1 MEWRQVDEGVE
12 RSMKVFENGYE
23 EQPVMSGSDELEQ
36 IEIELLLD
44 GVHRLYGYDFRNYAL
59 PSLRRRIW
67 HHVHVE
73 NVLSISALQEKV
85 LHDRAC
91 FERFVY
97 SLSIPVTEMFRDP
110 GLFLTFRKKVV
121 PLLRTYPYIRIWH
134 AGCSTGEEVYSMA
147 ILLHE
152 EGLYDKAR
160 IYATDMNERSLQ
172 QAKEGVYDLSKM
184 KQYTKN
190 YLAAGGTGAF
200 SEYYTAKYNSVILQP
215 HLRKNIIFAE
225 HNLATDTS
233 FNEFNV
239 IFCRNVMIYFNDEL
253 RNHVHGLFHE
263 SLSRF
268 GILVLGAKE
277 SIHFTKYSDNY
288 ESLDRVEKV
297 YRKIK

>member
-1 MEWRQVDEGVE
+1 MDRRYD
-12 RSMKVFENGYE
+12 
-23 EQPVMSGSDELEQ
+23 EQPLNQGGKNELEQ

-59 PSLRRRIW
+59 PSLKRRIW
-67 HHVHVE
+67 HHVHAE
-73 NVLSISALQEKV
+73 NVPTISALQEKV

-91 FERFVY
+91 FERFIY

-110 GLFLTFRKKVV
+110 GLFLTFRQKVI

-160 IYATDMNERSLQ
+160 IYATDMNDRSLQ
-172 QAKEGVYDLSKM
+172 QAKEGVYEIGKM

-190 YLAAGGTGAF
+190 YLEAGGTRAF

-215 HLRKNIIFAE
+215 YLRKNIIFAE

-253 RNHVHGLFHE
+253 RDHVHGLFHE

-268 GILVLGAKE
+268 GVLVLGSKE
-277 SIHFTKYSDNY
+277 SIHFTRYSDSY
-288 ESLDRVEKV
+288 EPLDRVEKI
-297 YRKIK
+297 YRKNK

>member
-1 MEWRQVDEGVE
+1 MKAMEH
-12 RSMKVFENGYE
+12 GYE
-23 EQPVMSGSDELEQ
+23 EQPAMAGSDELEQ
-36 IEIELLLD
+36 IEIELLLN

-59 PSLRRRIW
+59 PSLKRRIW

-73 NVLSISALQEKV
+73 NVHSISALQEKV

-91 FERFVY
+91 FERFVS

-110 GLFLTFRKKVV
+110 GLFLTFRQKVV

-160 IYATDMNERSLQ
+160 IYATDMNKRSLM
-172 QAKEGVYDLSKM
+172 QAKEGVYDIGRM

-190 YLAAGGTGAF
+190 YMEAGGTRAF

-215 HLRKNIIFAE
+215 YLRKNIIFAE

-253 RNHVHGLFHE
+253 RDHVHGLFHE

-268 GILVLGAKE
+268 GILVLGSKE
-277 SIHFTKYSDNY
+277 SIHFTKYSECY
-288 ESLDRVEKV
+288 ESLDRVEKI
-297 YRKIK
+297 YRSIK

>member
-1 MEWRQVDEGVE
+1 MTATRHGFKDQ
-12 RSMKVFENGYE
+12 
-23 EQPVMSGSDELEQ
+23 SGISAEKNELEN
-36 IEIELLLD
+36 IEVELLLD

-59 PSLRRRIW
+59 PSLKRRIW
-67 HHVHVE
+67 HHVHAE
-73 NVLSISALQEKV
+73 NVPSISALQEKV

-91 FERFVY
+91 FERFIH

-110 GLFLTFRKKVV
+110 GLFLTFRQKVI

-160 IYATDMNERSLQ
+160 IYATDINNRSLQ
-172 QAKEGVYDLSKM
+172 QAKEGVYEISKM
-184 KQYTKN
+184 QQYTKN
-190 YLAAGGTGAF
+190 YLDAGGTRAF

-215 HLRKNIIFAE
+215 FLRKNIIFAE

-239 IFCRNVMIYFNDEL
+239 ILCRNVMIYFNDEL
-253 RNHVHGLFHE
+253 RDHVHGLFNE

-268 GILVLGAKE
+268 GVLVLGSKE
-277 SIHFTKYSDNY
+277 SIHFTRYSESY
-288 ESLDRVEKV
+288 EPLDRVEKI

>member
-1 MEWRQVDEGVE
+1 MTAMERDQEGPAE
-12 RSMKVFENGYE
+12 LAGTKK
-23 EQPVMSGSDELEQ
+23 ELEQ
-36 IEIELLLD
+36 IEIELLLE

-59 PSLRRRIW
+59 PSLKRRIW
-67 HHVHVE
+67 HHVHAE
-73 NVLSISALQEKV
+73 NVPSISALQEKV
-85 LHDRAC
+85 LHDRDC

-97 SLSIPVTEMFRDP
+97 TLSIPVTEMFRDP
-110 GLFLTFRKKVV
+110 GLFLTFRQKVI

-172 QAKEGVYDLSKM
+172 QAKEGVYEISKM

-190 YLAAGGTGAF
+190 YLEAGGTRAF

-215 HLRKNIIFAE
+215 YLRKNIIFAE

-253 RNHVHGLFHE
+253 RDHVHGLFHE

-268 GILVLGAKE
+268 GVLVLGSKE
-277 SIHFTKYSDNY
+277 SIHFTRYSDSY
-288 ESLDRVEKV
+288 EPLDRVEKI
-297 YRKIK
+297 YRKNK

>member
-1 MEWRQVDEGVE
+1 MA
-12 RSMKVFENGYE
+12 
-23 EQPVMSGSDELEQ
+23 GSDELEQ

-59 PSLRRRIW
+59 PSLKRRIW
-67 HHVHVE
+67 HHVHAE
-73 NVLSISALQEKV
+73 NVHSISALQEKV

-110 GLFLTFRKKVV
+110 GLFLTFRQKVV

-172 QAKEGVYDLSKM
+172 QAKEGVYDISRM

-190 YLAAGGTGAF
+190 YLEAGGTRAF

-215 HLRKNIIFAE
+215 YLRKNIIFAE

-253 RNHVHGLFHE
+253 RDHVHGLFHE

-268 GILVLGAKE
+268 GILVLGSKE
-277 SIHFTKYSDNY
+277 SIHFTKYSDCY
-288 ESLDRVEKV
+288 ESLDRVEKI
-297 YRKIK
+297 YRNIK

>member
-1 MEWRQVDEGVE
+1 MERE
-12 RSMKVFENGYE
+12 YE
-23 EQPVMSGSDELEQ
+23 KEFAMTTGKNELEI
-36 IEIELLLD
+36 IEIELLLE
-44 GVHRLYGYDFRNYAL
+44 GVYRLYGYDFRNYAL
-59 PSLRRRIW
+59 PSLKRRIW
-67 HHVHVE
+67 HHVHSE
-73 NVLSISALQEKV
+73 NVPSISALQEKV

-91 FERFVY
+91 FERLIY

-110 GLFLTFRKKVV
+110 GLFLTFRQKVI

-160 IYATDMNERSLQ
+160 IYATDMNNRSLQ
-172 QAKEGVYDLSKM
+172 QAKEGVYEISKM

-190 YLAAGGTGAF
+190 YLEAGGTRAF
-200 SEYYTAKYNSVILQP
+200 SEYYSAKYNSVILQP
-215 HLRKNIIFAE
+215 YLRKNIIFAE

-253 RNHVHGLFHE
+253 RDNVHGLFNE

-268 GILVLGAKE
+268 GVLVLGSKE
-277 SIHFTKYSDNY
+277 SIHFTKYSDSY
-288 ESLDRVEKV
+288 EALDRVEKI
-297 YRKIK
+297 YRKVN

>member
-1 MEWRQVDEGVE
+1 MITMTAMER
-12 RSMKVFENGYE
+12 GYE
-23 EQPVMSGSDELEQ
+23 EQMAQTAARQELEQ
-36 IEIELLLD
+36 IEIELLLS
-44 GVHRLYGYDFRNYAL
+44 GVHRFYGYDFRNYAL
-59 PSLRRRIW
+59 PSLKRRIW
-67 HHVHVE
+67 HHVLAE
-73 NVLSISALQEKV
+73 NVPTISALQEKV

-110 GLFLTFRKKVV
+110 GLFLTFRKKVI

-160 IYATDMNERSLQ
+160 IYATDMNARSLQ
-172 QAKEGVYDLSKM
+172 QAKEGVYEISKM
-184 KQYTKN
+184 RQYTKN
-190 YLAAGGTGAF
+190 YMEAGGTRAF

-215 HLRKNIIFAE
+215 YLRKNIIFAE

-253 RNHVHGLFHE
+253 RDHVHGLFHE

-268 GILVLGAKE
+268 GVLVLGSKE
-277 SIHFTKYSDNY
+277 SIHFTRYSDSY
-288 ESLDRVEKV
+288 EPLDRVEKI
-297 YRKIK
+297 YRKNK

>member
-1 MEWRQVDEGVE
+1 MKAMERE
-12 RSMKVFENGYE
+12 YE
-23 EQPVMSGSDELEQ
+23 KEFAMTTGKNELEI
-36 IEIELLLD
+36 IEIELLLE
-44 GVHRLYGYDFRNYAL
+44 GVYRLYGYDFRNYAL
-59 PSLRRRIW
+59 PSLKRRIW
-67 HHVHVE
+67 HHVHSE
-73 NVLSISALQEKV
+73 NVPSISALQEKV

-91 FERFVY
+91 FERLIY

-110 GLFLTFRKKVV
+110 GLFLTFRQKVI

-160 IYATDMNERSLQ
+160 IYATDMNNRSLQ
-172 QAKEGVYDLSKM
+172 QAKEGVYEISKM

-190 YLAAGGTGAF
+190 YLEAGGTRAF
-200 SEYYTAKYNSVILQP
+200 SEYYSAKYNSVILQP
-215 HLRKNIIFAE
+215 YLRKNIIFAE

-253 RNHVHGLFHE
+253 RDNVHGLFNE

-268 GILVLGAKE
+268 GVLVLGSKE
-277 SIHFTKYSDNY
+277 SIHFTKYSDSY
-288 ESLDRVEKV
+288 EALDRVEKI
-297 YRKIK
+297 YRKVN

>member
-1 MEWRQVDEGVE
+1 MTAMDH
-12 RSMKVFENGYE
+12 GYE
-23 EQPVMSGSDELEQ
+23 SQPTLSGGKNELEQ

-59 PSLRRRIW
+59 PSLKRRIW
-67 HHVHVE
+67 HHVHAE
-73 NVLSISALQEKV
+73 NLSSISALQEKV
-85 LHDRAC
+85 LHDRSC

-110 GLFLTFRKKVV
+110 GLFLTFRQKVI

-160 IYATDMNERSLQ
+160 IYATDMNDRSLQ
-172 QAKEGVYDLSKM
+172 QAKEGVYEISRM
-184 KQYTKN
+184 QQYTKN
-190 YLAAGGTGAF
+190 YLEAGGTRAF

-215 HLRKNIIFAE
+215 YLRKNIIFAE

-239 IFCRNVMIYFNDEL
+239 IFCRNVMIYFNDDL
-253 RNHVHGLFHE
+253 RDHVHGLFNE
-263 SLSRF
+263 SLGRF
-268 GILVLGAKE
+268 GVLVLGSKE
-277 SIHFTKYSDNY
+277 SIHFTRYSDSY
-288 ESLDRVEKV
+288 EPLDRVEKI

>member
-1 MEWRQVDEGVE
+1 
-12 RSMKVFENGYE
+12 MKATEHGYE
-23 EQPVMSGSDELEQ
+23 EQPVMAGSEELEQ

-59 PSLRRRIW
+59 PSLKRRIW
-67 HHVHVE
+67 HHVHAE

-110 GLFLTFRKKVV
+110 GLFLTFRQKVV

-172 QAKEGVYDLSKM
+172 QAKEGVYDISRM

-190 YLAAGGTGAF
+190 YLEAGGTRAF

-215 HLRKNIIFAE
+215 YLRKNIIFAE

-253 RNHVHGLFHE
+253 RDHVHGLFHE

-268 GILVLGAKE
+268 GILVLGSKE
-277 SIHFTKYSDNY
+277 SIHFTKYSDCY
-288 ESLDRVEKV
+288 ESLDRVEKI
-297 YRKIK
+297 YRNIK

>member
-1 MEWRQVDEGVE
+1 MTAMER
-12 RSMKVFENGYE
+12 GYE
-23 EQPVMSGSDELEQ
+23 EQVEITGSKQELEQ
-36 IEIELLLD
+36 IEIELLLN

-59 PSLRRRIW
+59 PSLKRRIW
-67 HHVHVE
+67 HHAHAE
-73 NVLSISALQEKV
+73 NVSSISALQEKV

-110 GLFLTFRKKVV
+110 GLFLTFRQKVI

-160 IYATDMNERSLQ
+160 IYATDMNARSLQ
-172 QAKEGVYDLSKM
+172 QAKEGVYEIGKM

-190 YLAAGGTGAF
+190 YLEAGGTRAF

-215 HLRKNIIFAE
+215 YLRKNIIFAE

-239 IFCRNVMIYFNDEL
+239 ILCRNVMIYFNDEL
-253 RNHVHGLFHE
+253 RDHVHGLFHE

-268 GILVLGAKE
+268 GVLVLGAKE
-277 SIHFTKYSDNY
+277 SIHFTRFSSSY
-288 ESLDRVEKV
+288 EPLDRVEKI
-297 YRKIK
+297 YRKNQ

>member
-1 MEWRQVDEGVE
+1 MV
-12 RSMKVFENGYE
+12 
-23 EQPVMSGSDELEQ
+23 GSDELEQ

-59 PSLRRRIW
+59 PSLKRRIW
-67 HHVHVE
+67 HHVHAE
-73 NVLSISALQEKV
+73 NVHSISALQEKV

-110 GLFLTFRKKVV
+110 GLFLTFRQKVV

-134 AGCSTGEEVYSMA
+134 AGCSTGEEVYSMV

-172 QAKEGVYDLSKM
+172 QAKEGVYDISRM

-190 YLAAGGTGAF
+190 YLEAGGTRAF

-215 HLRKNIIFAE
+215 YLRKNIIFAE

-253 RNHVHGLFHE
+253 RDHVHGLFHE

-268 GILVLGAKE
+268 GILVLGSKE
-277 SIHFTKYSDNY
+277 SIHFTKYSDCY
-288 ESLDRVEKV
+288 ESLDRVEKI
-297 YRKIK
+297 YRNIK

>member
-1 MEWRQVDEGVE
+1 MERE
-12 RSMKVFENGYE
+12 YE
-23 EQPVMSGSDELEQ
+23 KEFALTTGKNELED
-36 IEIELLLD
+36 IEIQLLLE

-59 PSLRRRIW
+59 PSLKRRIW
-67 HHVHVE
+67 HHVHSE
-73 NVLSISALQEKV
+73 NVPNISALQEKV

-91 FERFVY
+91 FERLIY

-110 GLFLTFRKKVV
+110 GLFLTFRKKVI

-160 IYATDMNERSLQ
+160 IYATDMNNRSLQ
-172 QAKEGVYDLSKM
+172 QAKEGVYEISKM

-190 YLAAGGTGAF
+190 YLEAGGTRAF
-200 SEYYTAKYNSVILQP
+200 SEYYSAKYNSVILQP
-215 HLRKNIIFAE
+215 YLRKNIIFAE

-253 RNHVHGLFHE
+253 RDNVHGLFNE

-268 GILVLGAKE
+268 GVLVLGSKE
-277 SIHFTKYSDNY
+277 SIHFTKHSDSY
-288 ESLDRVEKV
+288 EALDRVEKI
-297 YRKIK
+297 YRKVK

>member
-1 MEWRQVDEGVE
+1 MKTTE
-12 RSMKVFENGYE
+12 REFEKEFSLAAGKN
-23 EQPVMSGSDELEQ
+23 ELEN
-36 IEIELLLD
+36 IEIELLLE

-59 PSLRRRIW
+59 PSLKRRIW
-67 HHVHVE
+67 HHVHSE
-73 NVLSISALQEKV
+73 NVPSISALQEKV

-91 FERFVY
+91 FERLIY

-110 GLFLTFRKKVV
+110 GLFLTFRQKVI
-121 PLLRTYPYIRIWH
+121 PILRTYPYIRIWH

-160 IYATDMNERSLQ
+160 IYATDMNNRSLQ
-172 QAKEGVYDLSKM
+172 QAKEGVYEISKM

-190 YLAAGGTGAF
+190 YLDAGGTRAF
-200 SEYYTAKYNSVILQP
+200 SEYYSAKYNSVILQP
-215 HLRKNIIFAE
+215 FLRKNIIFAE

-253 RNHVHGLFHE
+253 RDDVHGLFNE

-268 GILVLGAKE
+268 GILVLGSKE
-277 SIHFTKYSDNY
+277 SIHFTRYSESY
-288 ESLDRVEKV
+288 EALDRVEKI

>member
-1 MEWRQVDEGVE
+1 M
-12 RSMKVFENGYE
+12 
-23 EQPVMSGSDELEQ
+23 
-36 IEIELLLD
+36 
-44 GVHRLYGYDFRNYAL
+44 
-59 PSLRRRIW
+59 
-67 HHVHVE
+67 
-73 NVLSISALQEKV
+73 
-85 LHDRAC
+85 
-91 FERFVY
+91 
-97 SLSIPVTEMFRDP
+97 
-110 GLFLTFRKKVV
+110 TFRKKVV

-190 YLAAGGTGAF
+190 YLAAGGTGVF

-263 SLSRF
+263 SLNRF

-277 SIHFTKYSDNY
+277 SIHFTKYSDSY
-288 ESLDRVEKV
+288 ESLDRVEKI

>member
-1 MEWRQVDEGVE
+1 MR
-12 RSMKVFENGYE
+12 R
-23 EQPVMSGSDELEQ
+23 MSSKDHMGIETNLDTGSADRELEQ
-36 IEIELLLD
+36 IEIELLLS
-44 GVHRLYGYDFRNYAL
+44 GIHRLYGYDFRNYAL

-67 HHVHVE
+67 HHVHAE
-73 NVLSISALQEKV
+73 GLTSISALQDKV
-85 LHDRAC
+85 LHDRDC
-91 FERFVY
+91 FERLVY
-97 SLSIPVTEMFRDP
+97 NLSIPVTEMFRDP
-110 GLFLTFRKKVV
+110 DLFLTFRKKVV

-160 IYATDMNERSLQ
+160 IYATDMNSKSLQ
-172 QAKEGVYDLSKM
+172 QAKEGVYDIKRM

-190 YLAAGGTGAF
+190 YLEAGGNRSF
-200 SEYYTAKYNSVILQP
+200 SEYYTAKYNSVIFHPFLK
-215 HLRKNIIFAE
+215 KNMIFAE
-225 HNLATDTS
+225 HNLATDRS

-263 SLSRF
+263 SLNHF

-277 SIHFTKYSDNY
+277 TIHFTDFSDSY
-288 ESLDRVEKV
+288 EALDRVEKI

>member
-1 MEWRQVDEGVE
+1 
-12 RSMKVFENGYE
+12 MKAKEHGYE

-36 IEIELLLD
+36 IEIELLLN

-59 PSLRRRIW
+59 PSLKRRIW
-67 HHVHVE
+67 HHVHAE
-73 NVLSISALQEKV
+73 NVPSISALQEKV
-85 LHDRAC
+85 LHDRSC
-91 FERFVY
+91 FERFIH

-110 GLFLTFRKKVV
+110 GLFLTFRQKVV

-172 QAKEGVYDLSKM
+172 QAKEGVYDIGRM
-184 KQYTKN
+184 QQYTKN
-190 YLAAGGTGAF
+190 YMEAGGTRAF

-215 HLRKNIIFAE
+215 YLRKNIIFAE

-253 RNHVHGLFHE
+253 RDHVHGLFHE

-268 GILVLGAKE
+268 GILVLGSKE
-277 SIHFTKYSDNY
+277 SIHFTKYSECY
-288 ESLDRVEKV
+288 ESLDRVEKI
-297 YRKIK
+297 YRSIK

>member
-1 MEWRQVDEGVE
+1 MER
-12 RSMKVFENGYE
+12 GYE
-23 EQPVMSGSDELEQ
+23 EQIAQTATRQELEQ
-36 IEIELLLD
+36 IEIELLLS
-44 GVHRLYGYDFRNYAL
+44 GVHRFYGYDFRNYAL
-59 PSLRRRIW
+59 PSLKRRIW
-67 HHVHVE
+67 HHVHAE
-73 NVLSISALQEKV
+73 NVPTISALQEKV

-110 GLFLTFRKKVV
+110 GLFLTFRQKVI

-160 IYATDMNERSLQ
+160 IYATDMNARSLQ
-172 QAKEGVYDLSKM
+172 QAKEGVYEISKM
-184 KQYTKN
+184 RQYTKN
-190 YLAAGGTGAF
+190 YMEAGGTRAF

-215 HLRKNIIFAE
+215 YLRKNIIFAE

-253 RNHVHGLFHE
+253 RDHVHGLFQE

-268 GILVLGAKE
+268 GVLVLGSKE
-277 SIHFTKYSDNY
+277 SIHFTRYSDSY
-288 ESLDRVEKV
+288 EPLDRVEKV

>member
-1 MEWRQVDEGVE
+1 MTAMER
-12 RSMKVFENGYE
+12 GYE
-23 EQPVMSGSDELEQ
+23 EQAESAGSKQELEQ

-59 PSLRRRIW
+59 PSLKRRIW
-67 HHVHVE
+67 YHVHAE
-73 NVLSISALQEKV
+73 NVSSISALQEKV

-110 GLFLTFRKKVV
+110 GLFLTFRQKVI

-160 IYATDMNERSLQ
+160 IYATDMNARSLQ
-172 QAKEGVYDLSKM
+172 QAKEGVYEIGKM

-190 YLAAGGTGAF
+190 YMEAGGTRAF

-215 HLRKNIIFAE
+215 YLRKNIIFAE

-253 RNHVHGLFHE
+253 RDHVHGLFHE

-268 GILVLGAKE
+268 GVLVLGSKE
-277 SIHFTKYSDNY
+277 SIHFTRFSNSY
-288 ESLDRVEKV
+288 EPLDRVEKI
-297 YRKIK
+297 YRKNQ

>member
-1 MEWRQVDEGVE
+1 
-12 RSMKVFENGYE
+12 MKAIEHGYE
-23 EQPVMSGSDELEQ
+23 EQPVLAGSDELEQ

-59 PSLRRRIW
+59 PSLKRRIW
-67 HHVHVE
+67 HHVHAE

-110 GLFLTFRKKVV
+110 GLFLTFRQKVV

-172 QAKEGVYDLSKM
+172 QAKEGVYDISRM

-190 YLAAGGTGAF
+190 YLEAGGTRAF

-215 HLRKNIIFAE
+215 YLRKNIIFAE

-253 RNHVHGLFHE
+253 RDHVHGLFHE

-268 GILVLGAKE
+268 GILVLGSKE
-277 SIHFTKYSDNY
+277 SIHFTKYSDCY
-288 ESLDRVEKV
+288 ESLDRVEKI
-297 YRKIK
+297 YRNIK

>member
-1 MEWRQVDEGVE
+1 M
-12 RSMKVFENGYE
+12 RSMSSDDLTELSLKLNME
-23 EQPVMSGSDELEQ
+23 EKNETELEQ
-36 IEIELLLD
+36 IEMELLLN
-44 GVHRLYGYDFRNYAL
+44 GIHQYYGYDFRNYAV

-67 HHVHVE
+67 HHVYAE
-73 NVLSISALQEKV
+73 GLTSISALQNKV
-85 LHDRAC
+85 LHERDC
-91 FERFVY
+91 FERLIF

-110 GLFLTFRKKVV
+110 QAFLTFRQKVI

-147 ILLHE
+147 IMLHE

-160 IYATDMNERSLQ
+160 IYATDMNSRSLQ
-172 QAKEGVYDLSKM
+172 QAKEGVFDIKKM

-190 YLAAGGTGAF
+190 YLEAGGTRSF
-200 SEYYTAKYNSVILQP
+200 SEYYTAKYNSVIFHPFLK
-215 HLRKNIIFAE
+215 KNMIFAE
-225 HNLATDTS
+225 HNLATDRS

-253 RNHVHGLFHE
+253 RDHVHGLFHE
-263 SLSRF
+263 SLSHF

-277 SIHFTKYSDNY
+277 SIHFTSFSEAY
-288 ESLDRVEKV
+288 EALDRTEKI

>member
-1 MEWRQVDEGVE
+1 
-12 RSMKVFENGYE
+12 MKAKEHGYE

-36 IEIELLLD
+36 IEIELLLN

-59 PSLRRRIW
+59 PSLKRRIW
-67 HHVHVE
+67 HHVHAE
-73 NVLSISALQEKV
+73 NVPSISALQEKV

-91 FERFVY
+91 FERFIH

-110 GLFLTFRKKVV
+110 GLFLTFRQKVV

-172 QAKEGVYDLSKM
+172 QAKEGVYDIGRM
-184 KQYTKN
+184 QQYTKN
-190 YLAAGGTGAF
+190 YMEAGGTRAF

-215 HLRKNIIFAE
+215 YLRKNIIFAE

-253 RNHVHGLFHE
+253 RDHVHGLFHE

-268 GILVLGAKE
+268 GILVLGSKE
-277 SIHFTKYSDNY
+277 SIHFTKYSECY
-288 ESLDRVEKV
+288 ESLDRVEKI
-297 YRKIK
+297 YRSIK

>member
-1 MEWRQVDEGVE
+1 MDRRYDEPPL
-12 RSMKVFENGYE
+12 NL
-23 EQPVMSGSDELEQ
+23 SGKNELEQ

-59 PSLRRRIW
+59 PSLKRRIW
-67 HHVHVE
+67 HHVHAE
-73 NVLSISALQEKV
+73 NVPTISALQEKV

-91 FERFVY
+91 FERFIY

-110 GLFLTFRKKVV
+110 GLFLTFRQKVI

-160 IYATDMNERSLQ
+160 IYATDMNDRSLQ
-172 QAKEGVYDLSKM
+172 QAKEGVYEIGKM

-190 YLAAGGTGAF
+190 YLEAGGTRAF

-215 HLRKNIIFAE
+215 YLRKNIIFAE

-253 RNHVHGLFHE
+253 RDHVHGLFHE

-268 GILVLGAKE
+268 GVLVLGSKE
-277 SIHFTKYSDNY
+277 SIHFTRYSDSY
-288 ESLDRVEKV
+288 EPLDRVEKI
-297 YRKIK
+297 YRKNK

>member
-1 MEWRQVDEGVE
+1 
-12 RSMKVFENGYE
+12 MKVIENGYE
-23 EQPVMSGSDELEQ
+23 EGPVTAGGDELEQ

-59 PSLRRRIW
+59 PSLKRRIW
-67 HHVHVE
+67 HHVHAE

-110 GLFLTFRKKVV
+110 GSFLTFRKKVV

-172 QAKEGVYDLSKM
+172 QAKEGVYDIGKM

-190 YLAAGGTGAF
+190 YLNAGGTGVF

-215 HLRKNIIFAE
+215 YLRKNIIFAE

-239 IFCRNVMIYFNDEL
+239 ILCRNVMIYFNDEL

-277 SIHFTKYSDNY
+277 SIHFNDYSDSY
-288 ESLDRVEKV
+288 ESLDRVEKI